1 MRCAWGSSR
10 SPRAPAEAAHARVA
24 AGREAST
31 LSPVQ
36 PARRDQRRSS
46 AVEVLLTALITFG
59 VAVAALVVAS
69 IVAYAADPN
78 VGTEAETGAADVP
91 AISAGLAAWLCA
103 NVFLLTRAYPPGR
116 RPWFTYTVFT
126 LLAAIVA
133 TAFLAW
139 HAVTRK
145 KWIEAGAPSSEF
157 KHCPDCAEA
166 VRRDARVCRF
176 CGYRFSEPEPP
187 A

>member
-1 MRCAWGSSR
+1 VDVL
-10 SPRAPAEAAHARVA
+10 VA
-24 AGREAST
+24 TVIT
-31 LSPVQ
+31 L
-36 PARRDQRRSS
+36 
-46 AVEVLLTALITFG
+46 G
-59 VAVAALVVAS
+59 VACVALVVAS
-69 IVAYAADPN
+69 ITAYVADPN

-103 NVFLLTRAYPPGR
+103 NVVLLTRAYPPGR

-139 HAVTRK
+139 HTVTRK
-145 KWIEAGAPSSEF
+145 KWVEAGVLPPKTATPAEF
-157 KHCPDCAEA
+157 KKCPDCAEEIR
-166 VRRDARVCRF
+166 VDARVCRF
-176 CGYRFSEPEPP
+176 CGYRFGEPEPP